1 MKLSFRGFNVIFLC
15 FAASGLAVADG
26 FWDGIQGPEVIEDR
40 SRSDRITAPAG
51 RDHSE
56 SPAGGQSTRSLSVG
70 DIGALQQAADYYE
83 ARTRLT
89 KAQAEY
95 EQAKCELSN
104 QCGAGASAAA
114 VEPTGPVGPF
124 VLSILGSP
132 NRGFTADLLIDGA
145 RVSVRERDILKA
157 GLEVFEINS
166 FGVKLRDGAGR
177 LRELPMIGLI
187 LTD

>member
-1 MKLSFRGFNVIFLC
+1 MKPDVRLMIALLFTSV
-15 FAASGLAVADG
+15 ASTSASADG
-26 FWDGIQGPEVIEDR
+26 FWIEDQGPAVIQDQPDVPR
-40 SRSDRITAPAG
+40 QRHAADS
-51 RDHSE
+51 SE
-56 SPAGGQSTRSLSVG
+56 EQYSQRSLSMG
-70 DIGALQQAADYYE
+70 DIGALQQQADYYE
-83 ARTRLT
+83 ARTRLA
-89 KAQAEY
+89 KARAEY
-95 EQAKCELSN
+95 EQAKCEMSQ
-104 QCGAGASAAA
+104 QCGPSAAA
-114 VEPTGPVGPF
+114 AAQPAGPVGPF

-166 FGVKLRDGAGR
+166 FGVKLRDSAGR